1 MNQPPPIPAKDDT
14 IQRDLALV
22 DQAVAADQEVT
33 QQSHPFKRLHALLR
47 GRYPYAIGLA
57 VVLATICGVLGW
69 RSVTLE
75 YTSDVHIRVDP
86 YKQAIL
92 YPTEESGVMPMLDAF
107 ISQQVDRIYDPKVIK
122 LAMENEN
129 WRAFRPALGP
139 QAQLEFRKAMWVY
152 KNHASKTITI
162 SFADNDPKIARTGAS
177 AIALAYQRLHGDRD
191 TQEDN
196 NRLQVLEARRSML
209 TNSINTLTGQIIDN
223 GKEYGTDD
231 LAEQYTFLTAE
242 LQKIETALKEAEFVL
257 AQSGASPDD
266 TDTDPDAETPT
277 RSTDLTANQIAAKDR
292 QMRDLIE
299 DRNKLKLA
307 IDHLALRFGPGH
319 KKLKEN
325 RDRLGLIEQQIEQRV
340 RDYNDSRET
349 GDTSNASF
357 AAEQMGVEQLKKRI
371 ASLKE
376 LRSKSRD
383 KTLEVGRKHMEI
395 QKLKAEREQLTV
407 LLTETIRRIDQLN
420 VERAT
425 GDRITIGEASNPLE
439 PSNAS
444 SRQKYAAMGG
454 MAGFSLGFG
463 VFLVIGLFD
472 RRLQTSID
480 VQLTMRGLRLLGIL
494 PYLPDDFDDPER
506 ATITGYCVHHIRA
519 MLQLGSFGDQ
529 SETFAITSPASG
541 TGKTSLTLALGL
553 SFAGAGS
560 RTLLIDSDLAG
571 GGLSRRLE
579 AIIRRRIGQVLIRR
593 GLLNEGQLDEA
604 LRISQVTGKRLGE
617 SVVSLG
623 FVTERQLEQA
633 LSLQDQARV
642 GLLDALDG
650 EPIDDCIIP
659 TEVDNLS
666 ILPVGGAKAD
676 DMSRVAPND
685 LQRVLAEARQR
696 YEVILVDTGPVPG
709 SVESAMVCAGADKV
723 VVVVSRGENRT
734 DAEHAIQFLHSVGSN
749 VLGLVFNRADEPDFA
764 RSVYSSSMSKRSM
777 PREVHPDT
785 AQPGSTRYGP
795 LAREVAGTTVSTNT
809 APSESGFFDDT
820 IEGNE
825 QE

>member
-1 MNQPPPIPAKDDT
+1 MNQPPPIPSQEDSV
-14 IQRDLALV
+14 QRDLALV
-22 DQAVAADQEVT
+22 DQAVAADQGAS
-33 QQSHPFKRLHALLR
+33 QQAHPFKRLHSLLR

-57 VVLATICGVLGW
+57 VLLATFGGVLGW

-75 YTSDVHIRVDP
+75 YTSNVHIRVNP
-86 YKQAIL
+86 YKKRIL
-92 YPTEESGVMPMLDAF
+92 TPTEETGVMRMLDAF
-107 ISQQVDRIYDPKVIK
+107 INQQVDLINDPKVLK

-129 WRAFRPALGP
+129 WKTMRPGMDP
-139 QAQLEFRKAMWVY
+139 QAQLDFRKALWVY
-152 KNHASKTITI
+152 PNHASKTITI
-162 SFADNDPKIARTGAS
+162 SFSDNDQHVAQIGSS
-177 AIALAYQRLHGDRD
+177 AVALAYQRLHGERD
-191 TQEDN
+191 VKADMV
-196 NRLQVLEARRSML
+196 RMQVLEDRRGKL
-209 TNSINTLTGQIIDN
+209 TNSINTLTGQINDL
-223 GKEYGTDD
+223 GKDYGTDD
-231 LAEQYTFLTAE
+231 LAEQFAFQSAE
-242 LQKIETALKEAEFVL
+242 LQKIETALKETEFAL
-257 AQSGASPDD
+257 AQAGSSASD
-266 TDTDPDAETPT
+266 TGGDPDAPIVG
-277 RSTDLTANQIAAKDR
+277 LTANQIAAKDTK
-292 QMRDLIE
+292 MRNLLD
-299 DRNKLKLA
+299 DRDNLKLMIA
-307 IDHLALRFGPGH
+307 HMEIRFGPEH
-319 KKLKEN
+319 KQLKAN
-325 RDRLGLIEQQIEQRV
+325 RARLELIGQQIEDYV
-340 RDYNDSRET
+340 RLYNESRET
-349 GDTSNASF
+349 GDVSDPAI
-357 AAEQMGVEQLKKRI
+357 AAEQMGVAYLKKRI
-371 ASLKE
+371 ASLQE
-376 LRSKSRD
+376 LREKAREQ
-383 KTLEVGRKHMEI
+383 TLKVGENHMGI
-395 QKLKAEREQLTV
+395 QKLKAERKQFTD
-407 LLTETIRRIDQLN
+407 LLAETIRRIDVLN
-420 VERAT
+420 VETAS
-425 GDRITIGEASNPLE
+425 GERINIGEASVPLE

-444 SRQKYAAMGG
+444 ARQKYAAMGG
-454 MAGFSLGFG
+454 MAGFSFGFG
-463 VFLVIGLFD
+463 VFIVIGLFD
-472 RRLQTSID
+472 RRLHSSTD

-519 MLQLGSFGDQ
+519 MLQLGSYGDQ
-529 SETFAITSPASG
+529 SETFAVTSPASG

-593 GLLNEGQLDEA
+593 GLLNESQLDEA

-633 LSLQDQARV
+633 LSLQDQAKV

-676 DMSRVAPND
+676 DMSRVSPHD
-685 LQRVLAEARQR
+685 LQRILAEARQR
-696 YEVILVDTGPVPG
+696 YEVVLIDTGPVPG

-723 VVVVSRGENRT
+723 VMVVSRGESRT
-734 DAEHAIQFLHSVGSN
+734 DAEHAIQFMHSVGSN

-777 PREVHPDT
+777 PREAHPDT

-820 IEGNE
+820 INKGEND
-825 QE
+825 